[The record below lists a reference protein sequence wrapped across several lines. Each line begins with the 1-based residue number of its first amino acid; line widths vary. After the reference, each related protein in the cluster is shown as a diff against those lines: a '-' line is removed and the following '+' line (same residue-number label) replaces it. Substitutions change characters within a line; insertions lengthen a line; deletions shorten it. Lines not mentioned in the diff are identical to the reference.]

1 MNAPLARLVLLAVT
15 LLLTGCPSS
24 RVYHPGDANE
34 QQIFSAA
41 RRDIFPEDV
50 RTDVSRY
57 RTQILLWSGIIR
69 EVRPVET
76 VQGPGM
82 EVLFEHHYWDFIE
95 DYSIQKARAF
105 LSPRG
110 EGRFQAAFPKQ
121 HAPPPEHVRVDDMA
135 IVYGTPERL
144 ESDSKET
151 PPRHDGEGHF
161 NHRLWACELAGQYGE
176 LDILPA
182 LSRDVRYELSGPVAE
197 LKADRRR

>member
-1 MNAPLARLVLLAVT
+1 MKALLAPLVLLAVT
-15 LLLTGCPSS
+15 LLLTGCPGS
-24 RVYHPGDANE
+24 RVYRPSDANE
-34 QQIFSAA
+34 QLVFSAA

-50 RTDVSRY
+50 RANVLGY
-57 RTQILLWSGIIR
+57 RAQMLLWSGIIR

-95 DYSIQKARAF
+95 DYSVQKARAF

-110 EGRFQAAFPKQ
+110 EGMFQAAFPKQ

-144 ESDSKET
+144 DA
-151 PPRHDGEGHF
+151 DGRTVVLIGVRF
-161 NHRLWACELAGQYGE
+161 KTFPKGLYATDIWDYG
-176 LDILPA
+176 
-182 LSRDVRYELSGPVAE
+182 RDFL
-197 LKADRRR
+197 LKGDRNDFRVLRVPLR